1 MSSAIENKNVR
12 QCRRSLSSSNFSNVI
27 LRTPGSEVHYDDLVR
42 RVYASAHEVVSP
54 IRRINSAAYISPFS
68 SQPYSVLTHPMY
80 DQPSGRHYETF
91 APGGWAS
98 PLYQYMNKTERRHF
112 NPELPNRV
120 QTSYRLRSQEYFRA
134 ARSRTASHPASKT
147 IDYYQTDLD
156 RAIDT
161 RRRWSLG
168 VVSTH
173 PYYRDYFGNA
183 GLRHF
188 AGYRPRQV
196 QHYLRAVWIS

>member
-1 MSSAIENKNVR
+1 MSSAIENRNVR
-12 QCRRSLSSSNFSNVI
+12 ESRRTLSSSSFAHV
-27 LRTPGSEVHYDDLVR
+27 LRTPGSEINYDNAVKR
-42 RVYASAHEVVSP
+42 AYSSAHEVVSP
-54 IRRINSAAYISPFS
+54 IRRVSSAVYTSPF
-68 SQPYSVLTHPMY
+68 SQPYSLLTHPMY

-98 PLYQYMNKTERRHF
+98 PIYQYMHSTDRRHF

-120 QTSYRLRSQEYFRA
+120 QPSYRRLSQAYLHA
-134 ARSRTASHPASKT
+134 ARATNYHPASKS

-156 RAIDT
+156 RTVDSN
-161 RRRWSLG
+161 RRWSLG
-168 VVSTH
+168 VVSSH
-173 PYYRDYFGNA
+173 PYYKDYYGNS

-188 AGYRPRQV
+188 AGYRPRNV

>member
-1 MSSAIENKNVR
+1 MSSAIENRNVR
-12 QCRRSLSSSNFSNVI
+12 QSRRSLSTSNFSHSI
-27 LRTPGSEVHYDDLVR
+27 LQTPGSEVSYDALVHR
-42 RVYASAHEVVSP
+42 AYSSAHDVVSP
-54 IRRINSAAYISPFS
+54 IRRTSSYVSPVP

-91 APGGWAS
+91 APGGWAT
-98 PLYQYMNKTERRHF
+98 PLYQYMNKTERRHN
-112 NPELPNRV
+112 NPDLPNRV
-120 QTSYRLRSQEYFRA
+120 QSSYRHRSQEILRA
-134 ARSRTASHPASKT
+134 ARATAYHPASKS

-156 RAIDT
+156 RGVDSH
-161 RRRWSLG
+161 RRWSLG

-173 PYYRDYFGNA
+173 PYYRDYFGNS

-188 AGYRPRQV
+188 AGYRPRNV

>member
-12 QCRRSLSSSNFSNVI
+12 QSRRSLSSSNFSHNI
-27 LRTPGSEVHYDDLVR
+27 LKTAGSEVSYDALVHR
-42 RVYASAHEVVSP
+42 AYSSAHDVVSP
-54 IRRINSAAYISPFS
+54 IRRTNSYVSPGL
-68 SQPYSVLTHPMY
+68 SQPYSALTHPMY
-80 DQPSGRHYETF
+80 DQPSGGHYETF

-120 QTSYRLRSQEYFRA
+120 QSSYRHRSQEYLRA
-134 ARSRTASHPASKT
+134 ARATAYHPASKS
-147 IDYYQTDLD
+147 IDYYQMDLD
-156 RAIDT
+156 RGVDSH
-161 RRRWSLG
+161 RRWNLG

-173 PYYRDYFGNA
+173 PYYRDYYGNT

-188 AGYRPRQV
+188 AGYKPRNV
-196 QHYLRAVWIS
+196 QHYIAAVWIS